1 MIYDLIVVGAGPAGL
16 AAAIYGK
23 RAGRSVL
30 VLDTS
35 SISGGQILNTYE
47 IDNYPGMPGVT
58 GEELAE
64 SMRSHCEKLDVEF
77 ARGRV
82 TSILDKGASKELVT
96 KKGTFE
102 AKAVI
107 IATGASNKKLGCP
120 GEEELSGM
128 GVSYCA
134 TCDGAFFK
142 DKVVAVVGGGDV
154 ALEDAIYLSRFCTKV
169 YLIHRRDEFR
179 GAVVL
184 QEQVKSSDKIQI
196 IFDTTVEEILGQ
208 EKVEAINIKNKNSG
222 EVQKLNLDGVF
233 IAVGNVPNTGTIQG
247 LPKQDSAG
255 YIVADDTCETSIAG
269 IFAAGDVRTKQ
280 LRQVVTAVAD
290 GANSITSAE
299 RFLQNLEAI

>member
-1 MIYDLIVVGAGPAGL
+1 MIYDIVVIGAGPAGL

-23 RAGRSVL
+23 RAGRNIL

-35 SISGGQILNTYE
+35 SISGGQILSTYE
-47 IDNYPGMPGVT
+47 IDNYPGMPGVS
-58 GEELAE
+58 GEGLAE
-64 SMRSHCEKLDVEF
+64 AMKAHCEKLNVEF

-82 TSILDKGASKELVT
+82 TSIIDKGNTKELIT
-96 KKGTFE
+96 KKATFE
-102 AKAVI
+102 TRAVI

-154 ALEDAIYLSRFCTKV
+154 ALEDAIYLSRFCQKV

-184 QEQVKSSDKIQI
+184 QEQVKASDKIQI
-196 IFDTTVEEILGQ
+196 IFDSTVEEILGQ
-208 EKVEAINIKNKNSG
+208 DKVEGIKVKNKNTDDI
-222 EVQKLNLDGVF
+222 QHFDLDGVF
-233 IAVGNVPNTGTIQG
+233 IAVGNVPNTGAIEG
-247 LPKQDSAG
+247 LPAQDENG
-255 YIVADDTCETSIAG
+255 YIIADETCSTSIKG
-269 IFAAGDVRTKQ
+269 IYAAGDVRTKQ
-280 LRQVVTAVAD
+280 LRQVITATAD
-290 GANSITSAE
+290 GANSIVSIE
-299 RFLQNLEAI
+299 HYLG

>member
-1 MIYDLIVVGAGPAGL
+1 MIYDIVVIGAGPAGL

-23 RAGRSVL
+23 RAGRNIL

-35 SISGGQILNTYE
+35 SISGGQILSTYE
-47 IDNYPGMPGVT
+47 IDNYPGMPGVS
-58 GEELAE
+58 GEGLAE
-64 SMRSHCEKLDVEF
+64 AMRAHCEKLNVEF

-82 TSILDKGASKELVT
+82 TSIIDKGDTKELIT
-96 KKGTFE
+96 KKATFE
-102 AKAVI
+102 TKTVV

-154 ALEDAIYLSRFCTKV
+154 ALEDALYLARFCQKV

-184 QEQVKSSDKIQI
+184 QEQVEATDKIQI
-196 IFDTTVEEILGQ
+196 IFDSTVEEIIGQ
-208 EKVEAINIKNKNSG
+208 DKVEAVSVKNKNTD
-222 EVQKLNLDGVF
+222 EVQQINLDGVF
-233 IAVGNVPNTGTIQG
+233 IAVGNVPNTGAIEG
-247 LPKQDSAG
+247 LPAQDDAG
-255 YIVADDTCETSIAG
+255 YIIADETCATSIKG
-269 IFAAGDVRTKQ
+269 IYAAGDVRTKQ
-280 LRQVVTAVAD
+280 LRQVITATAD
-290 GANSITSAE
+290 GANSIASIE
-299 RFLQNLEAI
+299 RYL

>member
-1 MIYDLIVVGAGPAGL
+1 MIYDIVVIGAGPAGL

-23 RAGRSVL
+23 RAGRNIL

-47 IDNYPGMPGVT
+47 IDNYPGMPGVS
-58 GEELAE
+58 GEGLAE
-64 SMRSHCEKLDVEF
+64 AMKVHCEKLDVEF

-82 TSILDKGASKELVT
+82 TSIIDKGDTKELIT
-96 KKGTFE
+96 KKATFE
-102 AKAVI
+102 TKAVV

-154 ALEDAIYLSRFCTKV
+154 ALEDAIYLARFCQKV

-179 GAVVL
+179 GAAVL
-184 QEQVKSSDKIQI
+184 QEQVKSTDKIQI
-196 IFDTTVEEILGQ
+196 ILDSTVEEILGQ
-208 EKVEAINIKNKNSG
+208 DKVEAISVKNKNTDAI
-222 EVQKLNLDGVF
+222 QQIDLDGVF
-233 IAVGNVPNTGTIQG
+233 IAVGNVPNTGAIEG
-247 LPKQDSAG
+247 LPAQDKAG
-255 YIVADDTCETSIAG
+255 YIIADETCGTSIDG
-269 IFAAGDVRTKQ
+269 IYAAGDVRTKQ
-280 LRQVVTAVAD
+280 LRQVITATAD
-290 GANSITSAE
+290 GANAIASIE
-299 RFLQNLEAI
+299 RYLQLS